1 MNTEFEREYFTM
13 ISKREFFEICPTATE
28 QDYIEFCKQ
37 FSDIQDKM
45 WNEDHPL
52 DD

>member
-1 MNTEFEREYFTM
+1 ML
-13 ISKREFFEICPTATE
+13 SKREFFEICPGATE
-28 QDYIEFCKQ
+28 DDYKAFCVQ
-37 FSDIQDKM
+37 MANIQDRM